1 MLLNQKLTH
10 SEVMC
15 NCDCV
20 WLHKRCKPYNF
31 AHVHFLQGKLNLW
44 TISLPPGLSFCF
56 VNKCLDKAKNRLKD
70 SGIRSEA
77 HGYSDRG
84 SGSDVTTTAYKGRGA
99 LPTETVVPKPQSSA
113 KDHWWPI
120 ATHGWRRQV
129 LVRLEVLH
137 HDHSDHPDS
146 HTSARDF
153 TLGPIQIRPSACT
166 VILKLVY
173 SFRTLLNQPG
183 SEIKLR

>member
-1 MLLNQKLTH
+1 MFTLFPWYQSCLRMGFHMFRNQNNWRKLINQWWLFSVH
-10 SEVMC
+10 YSILANLEV
-15 NCDCV
+15 
-20 WLHKRCKPYNF
+20 
-31 AHVHFLQGKLNLW
+31 
-44 TISLPPGLSFCF
+44 LSSSMQVLRF
-56 VNKCLDKAKNRLKD
+56 
-70 SGIRSEA
+70 SGIWSGA

-137 HDHSDHPDS
+137 HDHSDNPDS
-146 HTSARDF
+146 HTSARYPP
-153 TLGPIQIRPSACT
+153 LGLIQIRPSACT
-166 VILKLVY
+166 VILKLILFQNIVEPT
-173 SFRTLLNQPG
+173 RIWN
-183 SEIKLR
+183 KA

>member
-1 MLLNQKLTH
+1 MT
-10 SEVMC
+10 
-15 NCDCV
+15 
-20 WLHKRCKPYNF
+20 F
-31 AHVHFLQGKLNLW
+31 AWSVVPLSPKIILKLNHANYDGFSNVFLFF
-44 TISLPPGLSFCF
+44 PKMF
-56 VNKCLDKAKNRLKD
+56 
-70 SGIRSEA
+70 SGIWSGA

-84 SGSDVTTTAYKGRGA
+84 SGSDVATTAYKGRGA

-137 HDHSDHPDS
+137 HDHSDNPDS
-146 HTSARDF
+146 HTSARDS

-166 VILKLVY
+166 VILKLIY

-183 SEIKLR
+183 SEMKLR